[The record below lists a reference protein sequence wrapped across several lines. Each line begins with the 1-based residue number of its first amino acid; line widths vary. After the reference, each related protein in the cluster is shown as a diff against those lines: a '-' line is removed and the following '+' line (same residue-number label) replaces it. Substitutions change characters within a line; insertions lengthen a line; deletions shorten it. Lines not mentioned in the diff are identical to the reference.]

1 MKPKRSEVSPVPHD
15 AKPSVLLSQGFLA
28 EPASQDFAAW
38 FETIPV
44 RREDRGPVV
53 APPRR
58 RPSPPA
64 GSVRARPSDTGHGWL
79 PGAALFSESAGLA
92 FGTEI
97 HEALAGIEWFPCAPL
112 PCSLSAGAGEIL
124 ARFLAA
130 PEIAPVFERPSESSE
145 VWRERP
151 VACRLDGTIYSAQ
164 VDRVVVTPPAPNTGT
179 GRVLLVD
186 FKTDQ
191 GQPEEIASRY
201 KAQLEI
207 YARILAVWS
216 GGRHEIA
223 AAVATVR
230 KPALVRVC

>member
-1 MKPKRSEVSPVPHD
+1 MSTE
-15 AKPSVLLSQGFLA
+15 AKPSVLLSQGFPP
-28 EPASQDFAAW
+28 EPAAPDFAAW
-38 FETIPV
+38 FESSPV
-44 RREDRGPVV
+44 RREGGVTV
-53 APPRR
+53 AALPPRPR
-58 RPSPPA
+58 SLPVTP
-64 GSVRARPSDTGHGWL
+64 VRARPSDAGHGSL

-97 HEALAGIEWFPCAPL
+97 HEALAAIEWFPCAALPSPL
-112 PCSLSAGAGEIL
+112 SPGAGGIL

-130 PEIAPVFERPSESSE
+130 PGIAPVFERPSANSE
-145 VWRERP
+145 VWRERS

-164 VDRVVVTPPAPNTGT
+164 MDRVVVTPRASIKGN
-179 GRVLLVD
+179 GRILLVD

-191 GQPEEIASRY
+191 GEPEEIASRY

-207 YARILAVWS
+207 YARILAAWS
-216 GGRHEIA
+216 GGRHEIT

>member
-1 MKPKRSEVSPVPHD
+1 MSAE

-28 EPASQDFAAW
+28 EPASQHFAAW
-38 FETIPV
+38 FETVPV
-44 RREDRGPVV
+44 RREDRGTVV
-53 APPRR
+53 APTLR
-58 RPSPPA
+58 RPSPPV
-64 GSVRARPSDTGHGWL
+64 GSTRARPSDTGHGWL

-97 HEALAGIEWFPCAPL
+97 HEALAAIEWGPCAAL
-112 PCSLSAGAGEIL
+112 PSTLSPEAEKIL
-124 ARFLAA
+124 GQFLAA

-145 VWRERP
+145 VWRERS

-164 VDRVVVTPPAPNTGT
+164 MDRVVVTPPASKTGM
-179 GRVLLVD
+179 GRILLVD

-201 KAQLEI
+201 KAQLVI
-207 YARILAVWS
+207 YARILAAWS